1 MDAKRKNQSVRLE
14 KTVEKQLAERE
25 KINRMMLDLYPDF
38 KSGLISRQE
47 YINLK
52 AEFQNKLEMLDES
65 VEKLKKTAEE
75 YENGM
80 EDNSFVESF
89 RRIGNIEKLTRSVL
103 TELIEVILVHE
114 GGNITIRMK
123 CRDAF
128 EQAAEYIEMNKDI
141 GKTA

>member
-1 MDAKRKNQSVRLE
+1 
-14 KTVEKQLAERE
+14 
-25 KINRMMLDLYPDF
+25 MMLDLYPDF

-47 YINLK
+47 YIDLK

-89 RRIGNIEKLTRSVL
+89 RRIGNIEKLTRSVI

-128 EQAAEYIEMNKDI
+128 EKAAEYIEMNKDI